1 MKELNVAIFM
11 YKVNQK
17 TYPKSFQKP
26 SHSYPTRF
34 SELNYLKPIH
44 NIKIS
49 KTQFQLEGHISAI
62 AFLAPKRN
70 KSLLS
75 TNLKLQQN

>member
-44 NIKIS
+44 KS

-70 KSLLS
+70 KSLLC